1 MWRVPTGMSITYL
14 FPLAH
19 TLWYF
24 GFNTFVFPLED
35 LQEAM
40 LKIKMNKIINRIL
53 IVYKRS
59 KIAFYFYL

>member
-14 FPLAH
+14 FPFAQ